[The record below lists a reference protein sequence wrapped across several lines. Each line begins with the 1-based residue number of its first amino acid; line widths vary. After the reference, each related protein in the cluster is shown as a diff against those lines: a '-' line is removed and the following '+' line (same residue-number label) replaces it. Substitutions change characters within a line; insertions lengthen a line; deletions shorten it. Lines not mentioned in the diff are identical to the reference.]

1 MSLGPGS
8 TEYLAPRAR
17 AALEESQVVVGYQTY
32 VELIADLLTHQE
44 VVATGMKAEV
54 KRCQAAIDLV
64 RAGQDVALV
73 SSGDAGI
80 YGMAGLVLEVCAA
93 QGLRVGPR
101 DAGGEVDLYLE
112 VIPGIP
118 ALAAGAARLGAPLMH
133 DFAAISLS
141 DLLTP
146 WEVIQRRVEAAAQ
159 GDFVIVLYN
168 PKSKKRDWQ
177 LQAVVDLLLKHRQP
191 STPVGLVGRA
201 MRPGEAVVITTLK
214 NLPAQEVDM
223 QTIVVVGNSQT
234 FQYGGYM
241 VTPRGYL
248 AKYQVAGQEE
258 SPFAA
263 GSPAVKK

>member
-1 MSLGPGS
+1 
-8 TEYLAPRAR
+8 
-17 AALEESQVVVGYQTY
+17 VVGYQTY
-32 VELIADLLTHQE
+32 VDLIAGLLTHQE

-54 KRCQAAIDLV
+54 KRCQAAIDRV

-73 SSGDAGI
+73 SSGDAGV

-93 QGLRVGPR
+93 QGLTVGPPN
-101 DAGGEVDLYLE
+101 AGREVDLYLE

-118 ALAAGAARLGAPLMH
+118 ALAAGAALLGAPLMH

-146 WEVIQRRVEAAAQ
+146 WEVIQRRVEAAGQ

-168 PKSKKRDWQ
+168 PKSRKRDWQ

-191 STPVGLVGRA
+191 GTPVGLVGRA
-201 MRPGEAVVITTLK
+201 MRPGEEVVITTLE
-214 NLPAQEVDM
+214 NLPDQEVDM
-223 QTIVVVGNSQT
+223 QTIILVGNSQT

-248 AKYQVAGQEE
+248 AKYQVAGQDE
-258 SPFAA
+258 SA
-263 GSPAVKK
+263 GPAGEK